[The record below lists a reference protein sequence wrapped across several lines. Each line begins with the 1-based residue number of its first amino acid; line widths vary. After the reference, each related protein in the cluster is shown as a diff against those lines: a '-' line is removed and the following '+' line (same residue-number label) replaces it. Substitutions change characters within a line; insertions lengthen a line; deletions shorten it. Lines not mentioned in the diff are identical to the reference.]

1 MNKVIELLGDKSCY
15 YLDHTCKTIDKSLIH
30 IPSPDTIDKIWLD
43 SDRNIK
49 VLNSLQSLLGHGR
62 LANTGY
68 VSILPVDQDIEH
80 TAGASFA
87 PNPIALKPP
96 LLEGG
101 FCFTISALMVTP
113 IWLACPVKSAAA

>member
-49 VLNSLQSLLGHGR
+49 VFFN
-62 LANTGY
+62 
-68 VSILPVDQDIEH
+68 
-80 TAGASFA
+80 
-87 PNPIALKPP
+87 
-96 LLEGG
+96 
-101 FCFTISALMVTP
+101 
-113 IWLACPVKSAAA
+113 ACKKYGSWST